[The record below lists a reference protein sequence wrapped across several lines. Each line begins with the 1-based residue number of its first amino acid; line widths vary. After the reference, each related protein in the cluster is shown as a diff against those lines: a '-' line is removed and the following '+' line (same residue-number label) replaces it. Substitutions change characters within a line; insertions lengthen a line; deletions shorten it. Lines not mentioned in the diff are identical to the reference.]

1 MQTDMAWITLWGIL
15 RYWWAIPSSILCV
28 LIYKYINRKPPGH
41 QSVLD
46 LLIKEY
52 LIVCVARNIIV
63 VFVNSL
69 GLLYG
74 QVEATLAQVIFW
86 VAINLGGIELAFVQ
100 ILLLVKYLLIF
111 KANWIIDRLDSEV
124 IWSSRML
131 VLMYSGFRFIIDFH
145 GPPKTF
151 HTLSLLTGT
160 ELKT

>member
-1 MQTDMAWITLWGIL
+1 MAWITLWGIL
-15 RYWWAIPSSILCV
+15 SYWWAIPSSILCV

-100 ILLLVKYLLIF
+100 ILFWQSL
-111 KANWIIDRLDSEV
+111 
-124 IWSSRML
+124 SSPFEDITGAL
-131 VLMYSGFRFIIDFH
+131 YFLQSAWFI
-145 GPPKTF
+145 
-151 HTLSLLTGT
+151 
-160 ELKT
+160 

>member
-1 MQTDMAWITLWGIL
+1 MAWITLWGIL
-15 RYWWAIPSSILCV
+15 SYWWAIPSSILCV

-100 ILLLVKYLLIF
+100 VLLLVKYLLIF

>member
-15 RYWWAIPSSILCV
+15 SYWWAIPSSILCV

-52 LIVCVARNIIV
+52 FIVCVARNIIV

-100 ILLLVKYLLIF
+100 VLLLVKYLLIF
-111 KANWIIDRLDSEV
+111 KADWLVDRLDSEV

>member
-1 MQTDMAWITLWGIL
+1 M
-15 RYWWAIPSSILCV
+15 
-28 LIYKYINRKPPGH
+28 
-41 QSVLD
+41 LD

-111 KANWIIDRLDSEV
+111 KADWLVDRLDSEV

>member
-1 MQTDMAWITLWGIL
+1 MAWITLWGIL
-15 RYWWAIPSSILCV
+15 SYWWAIPSSILCV

-100 ILLLVKYLLIF
+100 VLLLVKYLLIF
-111 KANWIIDRLDSEV
+111 KADWLVDRLDAEV

-145 GPPKTF
+145 GPPNTF
-151 HTLSLLTGT
+151 HSLTLLTGT

>member
-1 MQTDMAWITLWGIL
+1 MAWITLWGIL
-15 RYWWAIPSSILCV
+15 SYWWAIPSSILCV

-100 ILLLVKYLLIF
+100 VLLLVKYLLIF
-111 KANWIIDRLDSEV
+111 KANWLIDRLDSEV

-131 VLMYSGFRFIIDFH
+131 VLMYSGFRFIIDFF
-145 GPPKTF
+145 GPPIPEPYQSNGEAK
-151 HTLSLLTGT
+151 
-160 ELKT
+160 E